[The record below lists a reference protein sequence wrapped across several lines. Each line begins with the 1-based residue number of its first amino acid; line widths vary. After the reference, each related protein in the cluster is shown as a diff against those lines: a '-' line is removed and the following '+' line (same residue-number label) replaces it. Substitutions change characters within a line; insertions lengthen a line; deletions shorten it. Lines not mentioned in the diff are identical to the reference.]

1 MTAQSQAGAG
11 RGHLRCRAVGSEPA
25 TPSTS
30 RGTEGFEQGANS
42 PVLSARA
49 LTLQQKHQPTGKQ
62 VAPIPSLLADFLA
75 GCRNTRV
82 RPQLPGGPGSVPAEG
97 TASKSS
103 SPGRLRTA
111 PHKCHPTPSEAVLLL
126 TLSTALFLASAPTR
140 YVLSASTSSP
150 QLHPDKAFPTQELMK
165 QV

>member
-1 MTAQSQAGAG
+1 MSSCGV
-11 RGHLRCRAVGSEPA
+11 RAHHPQHVQ
-25 TPSTS
+25 
-30 RGTEGFEQGANS
+30 GTDCS
-42 PVLSARA
+42 ILSARA
-49 LTLQQKHQPTGKQ
+49 LTLQQKHQPAGKQ
-62 VAPIPSLLADFLA
+62 VPPISNLLADFLA

-82 RPQLPGGPGSVPAEG
+82 KPQLPGGLVPAEG

-103 SPGRLRTA
+103 GQGRLRTA
-111 PHKCHPTPSEAVLLL
+111 PHKCPPTLSEAVLLL
-126 TLSTALFLASAPTR
+126 TLNTTLFLASTPTH

>member
-1 MTAQSQAGAG
+1 MPQAGTG
-11 RGHLRCRAVGSEPA
+11 WGHFWCRAVGSEPV

-30 RGTEGFEQGANS
+30 WGTEGFEQGANS

-49 LTLQQKHQPTGKQ
+49 LTLQQKHQPAGKQ
-62 VAPIPSLLADFLA
+62 VPPISNLLADFLA
-75 GCRNTRV
+75 GCRNTQV
-82 RPQLPGGPGSVPAEG
+82 KPQLPGGPGLVPAEG
-97 TASKSS
+97 TALKSS

-111 PHKCHPTPSEAVLLL
+111 PHKCHPTLSEAVLLL
-126 TLSTALFLASAPTR
+126 TLNTTLFLASTPTH